1 MKKFNDYN
9 KYFVKVLQ
17 VYVFVLFLIGI
28 LRLIGLDCFN
38 VNIENKKL
46 LALINYIDSHNSI
59 KNLLY
64 LTHIMIYQYFMI
76 SLSLKI
82 NSNKLMVYTIKTLP
96 FTLIM
101 QGIIKPLILDYF
113 ISIIVEIL
121 YLFLVGKVYAKLNKI
136 DFNIKRFIRIM
147 IMSLSYQ
154 VLVVIGRLN
163 FVFDGSV
170 LNNMILNIDYLV
182 LMFLTYITYFTKGED
197 TKCLT
202 FQMVVG
208 SFLEKLTQ
216 LRKLPRKLQKNFQNN
231 YNKFKTISRKDKIFL
246 VTYLTLLT
254 LWNTFTVVLIVF
266 VSFLNNTL
274 IECLFILTSFWTTKS
289 MFGKPFHLKNL
300 FHCFIVSNLTYYCL
314 NRITLP
320 IGISIIAPIILGV
333 GLSYVTSKL
342 VVNKKLYRGMP
353 ENEFYET
360 ISLVTNNKLDIEIC
374 RLFYCERKKED
385 YIARITNYS
394 KESVQ
399 KHKRKINNLLNSL

>member
-9 KYFVKVLQ
+9 KYFIKVLQ
-17 VYVFVLFLIGI
+17 IYVFVLFLIGI

-46 LALINYIDSHNSI
+46 LALISYVDSHNSI

-64 LTHIMIYQYFMI
+64 LVELMLFQYFI
-76 SLSLKI
+76 TSLILND
-82 NSNKLMVYTIKTLP
+82 NSNKFKIYTIKTLP
-96 FTLIM
+96 FTLIFH
-101 QGIIKPLILDYF
+101 GYLKGLLEPYYLSGIFEAFYLYVIIK
-113 ISIIVEIL
+113 
-121 YLFLVGKVYAKLNKI
+121 VYSNDKI
-136 DFNIKRFIRIM
+136 NIGRFIKILLL
-147 IMSLSYQ
+147 SLIYQ
-154 VLVVIGRLN
+154 FIIIIDRFN
-163 FVFDGSV
+163 FKFNNTV
-170 LNNMILNIDYLV
+170 LNNTILNIDYLI
-182 LMFLTYITYFTKGED
+182 LMFLTHNINFTKGED

-202 FQMVVG
+202 FQVEVG

-216 LRKLPRKLQKNFQNN
+216 LRKLPKRLQKNFQNN
-231 YNKFKTISRKDKIFL
+231 YNKLKTISRKDKIFL
-246 VTYLTLLT
+246 ITYLTLLT

-300 FHCFIVSNLTYYCL
+300 SHCFIVSNLTYYCL

-353 ENEFYET
+353 ESEFYET